1 MARVANRFRFQL
13 MVLADSRAVLH
24 QGLRPLRAVQPAGG
38 VRWSL
43 DIDPYDTF

>member
-1 MARVANRFRFQL
+1 VANRFRFQL
-13 MVLADSRAVLH
+13 LVLADSRAILH
-24 QGLRPLRAVQPAGG
+24 RGLRPLREAQPHPG